1 MTSRRKTAYSAS
13 RRYVTFSAVSVICL
27 LTSVAVYGQSTS
39 TAAPTDRGLFWKIE
53 KEGRTSY
60 LLGTV
65 HVWKREWLPLNP
77 AIEKAFAEAKTLA
90 VEADAAKMD
99 MAAAVQ
105 RMMLQ
110 GNETLEGR
118 LDRSLYE
125 RTMAEAARLS
135 VPEAA
140 VSKMKPWGVML
151 ILAAT
156 KLQQLGYAPD
166 AGIDGYLI
174 RKANERG
181 KAVIELE
188 SGEQQLAM
196 LDSLSPTLQA
206 AMLDEFLT
214 SIERTPQVVDGV
226 IATWKKGDADA
237 FLVLNQ
243 KSLNNSEA
251 KREFEDK
258 FLYQRDV
265 AMTRKI
271 EELLR
276 QPGPHF
282 IAVGSLHLVGPRSIV
297 EQLRAKGY
305 RVGQI

>member
-1 MTSRRKTAYSAS
+1 
-13 RRYVTFSAVSVICL
+13 
-27 LTSVAVYGQSTS
+27 
-39 TAAPTDRGLFWKIE
+39 
-53 KEGRTSY
+53 
-60 LLGTV
+60 V

-90 VEADAAKMD
+90 VEADPAKMD
-99 MAAAVQ
+99 MDAAVQ

-110 GNETLEGR
+110 GNETLESR

-140 VSKMKPWGVML
+140 VSKVKPWGVML
-151 ILAAT
+151 VLAAT
-156 KLQQLGYAPD
+156 KLQQLGYGSD

-174 RKANERG
+174 RKAQQSGRS
-181 KAVIELE
+181 VIELE

-196 LDSLSPTLQA
+196 LDSLSATLQT
-206 AMLDEFLT
+206 AMLDEFLVN
-214 SIERTPQVVDGV
+214 IERTPQVVDGV
-226 IATWKKGDADA
+226 IAAWKKGDAGA
-237 FLVLNQ
+237 FFLLNL
-243 KSLNNSEA
+243 KSFNNPEA
-251 KREFEDK
+251 KREFDDK

-265 AMTRKI
+265 AMARKI

-297 EQLRAKGY
+297 EQLKAKGY
-305 RVGQI
+305 RIEQI

>member
-1 MTSRRKTAYSAS
+1 MITSGKAVRNTL
-13 RRYVTFSAVSVICL
+13 RRYVTLSLFCVMGLLAASAGH
-27 LTSVAVYGQSTS
+27 GQSIPA
-39 TAAPTDRGLFWKIE
+39 AAPSDRGLFWKIE
-53 KEGRTSY
+53 KDGRTSY

-77 AIEKAFAEAKTLA
+77 VIEKAFAEAKTLA
-90 VEADAAKMD
+90 VEADTAKMD
-99 MAAAVQ
+99 MAVAVQ

-110 GNETLEGR
+110 GNETLASR

-125 RTMAEAARLS
+125 RTRAETAKLGI
-135 VPEAA
+135 PEAA
-140 VSKMKPWGVML
+140 ISKLKPWGVML
-151 ILAAT
+151 VLAAT
-156 KLQQLGYAPD
+156 KLQQLGYAQD

-174 RKANERG
+174 RKARASG
-181 KAVIELE
+181 KPVTELE

-196 LDSLSPTLQA
+196 FDSLSAPLQT

-214 SIERTPQVVDGV
+214 NMERTPQVVDGV
-226 IATWKKGDADA
+226 IGTWKKGDAEA
-237 FLVLNQ
+237 FFVLNL
-243 KSLNNSEA
+243 KSFNNSDA

-265 AMTRKI
+265 AMTRRI

-282 IAVGSLHLVGPRSIV
+282 IAVGSLHLVGPRSMV
-297 EQLRAKGY
+297 EQLKARGY
-305 RVGQI
+305 RVEQI